1 VRHEST
7 FTFVSVDG
15 RKVKAVRW
23 ANPDLSPGGW
33 VARNANVHPSAFI
46 DVDAVVE
53 PGACVHKNERLGPGE
68 RRTSEG
74 WTSA

>member
-1 VRHEST
+1 MKDEST

-15 RKVKAVRW
+15 RKVKAERW
-23 ANPDLSPGGW
+23 ANPDHSPGGW
-33 VARNANVHPSAFI
+33 VARNADIHPTAFV

-53 PGACVHKNERLGPGE
+53 PGARVHKNERLGPGE
-68 RRTSEG
+68 TRTSEG